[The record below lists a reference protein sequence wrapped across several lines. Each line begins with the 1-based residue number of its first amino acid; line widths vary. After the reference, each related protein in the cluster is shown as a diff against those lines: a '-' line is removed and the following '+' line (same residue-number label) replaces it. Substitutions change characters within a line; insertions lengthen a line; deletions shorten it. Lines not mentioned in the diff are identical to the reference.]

1 MNDSPQPHETSQITD
16 SIEDSVG
23 SPTKGDQV
31 SSTQAALMQIVLCKI
46 EEGELDLRTLIDRFN
61 ASGMWD
67 KTSSWVGK
75 GENVKLISQEVERV
89 LGPNDLER
97 ISKEAGMPSNEVSEE
112 LAELLPKIVDKFSPG
127 GVMPENATIK
137 EAAGLVKS
145 KVD

>member
-1 MNDSPQPHETSQITD
+1 MPQSRETSPITD
-16 SIEDSVG
+16 AIEESVG

-46 EEGELDLRTLIDRFN
+46 EGGELDLRTLIDRFN

-75 GENVKLISQEVERV
+75 GKNAELRAQEVEHV

-97 ISKEAGMPSNEVSEE
+97 ISKEAGIPANEVCEE

-127 GVMPENATIK
+127 GVMPTNATIK

-145 KVD
+145 KID